1 MRLRLESLRC
11 ALIWPA
17 HLRIPRGRVFCPAF
31 RIRAAFQIESPAPGP
46 RGRRRMKRIPCREKC
61 RPVAVR
67 LRKPRDFPAS
77 AFNPP
82 PPWVVKSARMLRDG
96 FAHLANRRAPV
107 ISRFCGER
115 PDFVCFSAF
124 LGRYGM
130 GAVQFQA
137 FRAGCV
143 AIFPARAF
151 GMSCLWIVLPD
162 FLPLWRG
169 LLHGGKIR
177 RLGDETEWI
186 F

>member
-46 RGRRRMKRIPCREKC
+46 CCRRRMKRISCREEC

-77 AFNPP
+77 AFNLP

-115 PDFVCFSAF
+115 PDFA
-124 LGRYGM
+124 
-130 GAVQFQA
+130 GACPAPGVWQY
-137 FRAGCV
+137 FR
-143 AIFPARAF
+143 RALSECPVF
-151 GMSCLWIVLPD
+151 GLSCRI

-177 RLGDETEWI
+177 RLGDEIEWI